1 MKKDLN
7 QFLDESLFDV
17 RLTAVQTL
25 KLKVFL
31 SYSHVGHLR
40 SSYFSKLFFM
50 LLVLAMSFLER
61 KIRNIIETGND

>member
-31 SYSHVGHLR
+31 FYSLVGHLR

-61 KIRNIIETGND
+61 KIRNIIETRND

>member
-31 SYSHVGHLR
+31 FYSHVGHLS

-50 LLVLAMSFLER
+50 LLVLAMPFLER
-61 KIRNIIETGND
+61 KIRNIIETRND